1 MMFINLK
8 CTKSATHKILRLS
21 VVVVFFVFFT
31 EKQCLRN
38 KNNTKNKIRKK
49 SFPVD
54 YQNKETVKL
63 TGTMYY
69 TVVLP

>member
-1 MMFINLK
+1 MPLIL
-8 CTKSATHKILRLS
+8 THKILRFS
-21 VVVVFFVFFT
+21 VVVVFFFT